1 MDDNILEL
9 VKDLIDAKI
18 KLANI
23 EFKIEALKKLVEVEE
38 VTSVMKDIKYDVGC
52 KGKRVTGDLNTEDI
66 RDIFGWQITPEAL
79 DIVKKY
85 NEGNMTKEDLE

>member
-38 VTSVMKDIKYDVGC
+38 VTSVMKDIK
-52 KGKRVTGDLNTEDI
+52 
-66 RDIFGWQITPEAL
+66 
-79 DIVKKY
+79 
-85 NEGNMTKEDLE
+85 